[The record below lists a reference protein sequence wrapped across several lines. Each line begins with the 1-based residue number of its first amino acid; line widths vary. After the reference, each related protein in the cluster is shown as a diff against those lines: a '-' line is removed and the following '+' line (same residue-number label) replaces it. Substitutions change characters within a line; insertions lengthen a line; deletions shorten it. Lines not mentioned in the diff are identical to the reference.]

1 MKCIDFVSCSWVL
14 NACTSKVAFG
24 FSKLKCA
31 RTTPRTPRTLC
42 SIVPVVAIGVNA
54 IMDEEG
60 VLDRA

>member
-31 RTTPRTPRTLC
+31 RTPRTLC
-42 SIVPVVAIGVNA
+42 GIVPVVAIGVNA
-54 IMDEEG
+54 IMEEEG